1 VETFD
6 ENHSMN
12 NSSKEIFLL
21 HIIIPVFNEADNIG
35 SVYSEIRSKIS
46 TPNRILVIYDFDGDN
61 TLPVVRKLQKKDRRL
76 ELVKNVYGGGVLNA
90 LKSGFDKV
98 SAGPCLVVMG
108 DRSDDLSVVDLM
120 LEKYRQGFKVVCA
133 SRYMKGGRQ
142 EGGPL
147 MKRTLSRLAGLSL
160 NFFGFP
166 VHDISNNFRLYDKSF
181 LDCITIESRGG
192 FELAMEITVKAVKMG
207 CPVCEIPASWQDRKR
222 GKSHFRLWKWLPH
235 YLYWYL
241 YALWPGR
248 RS

>member
-6 ENHSMN
+6 ESLSMK
-12 NSSKEIFLL
+12 NSPKETSLL
-21 HIIIPVFNEADNIG
+21 HIIIPVFNEVDNIG
-35 SVYSEIRSKIS
+35 SVYRETRTKIS
-46 TPNRILVIYDFDGDN
+46 ASNRILVIYDFAGDN

-76 ELVKNVYGGGVLNA
+76 ELVKNAYGAGVLNA
-90 LKSGFDKV
+90 IKSGFDRV

-108 DRSDDLSVVDLM
+108 DLSDDLSKVDLM

-133 SRYMKGGRQ
+133 SRYMEGGCQ

-147 MKRTLSRLAGLSL
+147 IKRTLSRLAGLSL

-166 VHDISNNFRLYDKSF
+166 VHDITNNFRLYDKSL
-181 LDCITIESRGG
+181 LDKITIESRGG

-207 CPVCEIPASWQDRKR
+207 YPVCEIPASWQDRKK
-222 GKSHFRLWKWLPH
+222 GESHFRLWKWLPH